1 MADFASK
8 WVRRKGS
15 SLSGRLIV
23 RDVGLNV
30 SGDK

>member
-15 SLSGRLIV
+15 SLSGPVDREGCAAECK
-23 RDVGLNV
+23 R
-30 SGDK
+30 